1 MTEGFTDL
9 IGFVH
14 QITQAYAAFVFF
26 FLDHVL
32 SKLTMVNF
40 LVNRAAGNTLPLCEL
55 CRRSISFGTRIE
67 ISVLIVQYLLL
78 CVRVSS
84 F

>member
-9 IGFVH
+9 ISFVH

-32 SKLTMVNF
+32 SELTMVNF
-40 LVNRAAGNTLPLCEL
+40 LVNRPAGNPFPFSEFS
-55 CRRSISFGTRIE
+55 RRSHLFWYTN
-67 ISVLIVQYLLL
+67 
-78 CVRVSS
+78 
-84 F
+84 

>member
-55 CRRSISFGTRIE
+55 CRRSHLFLVHE
-67 ISVLIVQYLLL
+67 LKYQY
-78 CVRVSS
+78 S
-84 F
+84 